1 MSTGPYQHN
10 GSVEACTAFLAS
22 QHRPK
27 PTDSEQLRVVFANHA
42 PEDEEW
48 SAHIKMLNEW
58 QNPER
63 LLRDLIQ
70 YARSGP
76 FYPADMHVNL
86 IEQYLVQRDQQRLSA
101 VDRFEVIDETR
112 RAYVKGSIYGSPVK
126 VELSYQNDGKTLK
139 AFVTAALDPDNSSV
153 EEKDARD

>member
-27 PTDSEQLRVVFANHA
+27 PTDSERLAKTTDRNGDVLVGDILDIIDKDPSRYRVAQALAKYVR
-42 PEDEEW
+42 E
-48 SAHIKMLNEW
+48 
-58 QNPER
+58 
-63 LLRDLIQ
+63 
-70 YARSGP
+70 
-76 FYPADMHVNL
+76 
-86 IEQYLVQRDQQRLSA
+86 RDQQRLSA